1 MQKTGFVLAL
11 AVIGALFAAAP
22 ASAQM
27 SNDALMKRGKML
39 WNNRGCGGCHGIGK
53 KMAGPDLAGVEM
65 RRSREWLN
73 RWLKETDVMLASDST
88 AMAMMQEWNGIRMP
102 KQNLTDGDIEAILAY
117 MRAEEAKQR

>member
-1 MQKTGFVLAL
+1 
-11 AVIGALFAAAP
+11 
-22 ASAQM
+22 
-27 SNDALMKRGKML
+27 
-39 WNNRGCGGCHGIGK
+39 
-53 KMAGPDLAGVEM
+53 MAGPDLAGVEM